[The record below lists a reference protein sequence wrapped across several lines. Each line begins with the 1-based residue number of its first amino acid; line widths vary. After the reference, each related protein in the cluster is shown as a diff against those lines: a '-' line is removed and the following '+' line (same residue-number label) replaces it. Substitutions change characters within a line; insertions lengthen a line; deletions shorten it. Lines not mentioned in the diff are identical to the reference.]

1 MFGHM
6 AQKGL
11 KVKTEVS
18 HFDMIVV
25 GAGFAGLYQL
35 HKARNAGLK
44 VKVLEAGE
52 GVGGT
57 WFWNQ
62 YPGARCD
69 VESLDYSYS
78 FSKEL
83 EQEWDWSERYATQ
96 PEILRYL
103 NHVADRFELRKDI
116 HLGAR
121 VAAAR
126 FDDITH
132 RWILT
137 TGAGEVYEAQ
147 YLVMATGGL
156 SAPQRP
162 TLANLDAFAGAWY
175 HSAQWP
181 KAGVDFSGKKVGL
194 IGTGSSGV
202 QMAPLIAEQAAQL
215 TVFQRTANFSVPA
228 ENTLIDAAT
237 LRQAKANYPQRR
249 AIALESYGGSNL
261 PANPR
266 TAKEMTAEERIA
278 EMEFR
283 WRGAG
288 GGHRMQ
294 RVFADVM
301 TDTATNKLVSDFV
314 RSKIRETVRDPRV
327 AELLCP
333 KEDLPF
339 GAKRLCVDSNYYE
352 TFNRDNVELVDLV
365 ADPLVAATERGLRTV
380 ERDHELDVIVF
391 ATGFDAMTG
400 ALLAID
406 IRGMHGQSL
415 RDKWANGPT
424 TYLGMSMAGFPNL
437 FIITGPG
444 SPSVLTNV
452 VHSIEA
458 HVDWTM
464 ALIERARKDGV
475 VRIEATQ
482 QAENAW
488 VEECAHAATTTL
500 YAKANSW
507 YWGANIPG
515 KPRVFL
521 AYVGGAPA
529 YRKILESVAVNQY
542 QGFKLSALKRR

>member
-1 MFGHM
+1 M
-6 AQKGL
+6 
-11 KVKTEVS
+11 KTDSS
-18 HFDMIVV
+18 HLDMVVV

-35 HKARNAGLK
+35 YKARRAGLR
-44 VKVLEAGE
+44 VKAIEAGD

-57 WFWNQ
+57 WYWNQ

-103 NHVADRFELRKDI
+103 NHVADRFDLRRDI
-116 HLGAR
+116 QFDAR
-121 VAAAR
+121 VATAH
-126 FDDITH
+126 FNDDTH
-132 RWILT
+132 RWTVT
-137 TGAGEVYEAQ
+137 TQAGEVYEAQ

-156 SAPQRP
+156 SAPQKP
-162 TLANLDAFAGAWY
+162 SLPHLDAFAGTWY

-181 KAGVDFSGKKVGL
+181 KEGVDFSGKKVGL

-202 QMAPLIAEQAAQL
+202 QMAPLIAEQAASL

-228 ENTLIDAAT
+228 ENTPIGADE
-237 LRQAKANYPQRR
+237 LRMAKENYSQRR
-249 AIALESYGGSNL
+249 SIALESYGGSNL
-261 PANPR
+261 PANPL
-266 TAKEMTAEERIA
+266 TAKEMTEEERRA
-278 EMEFR
+278 EMEHR

-301 TDTATNKLVSDFV
+301 TDTTTNKLVADFV
-314 RSKIRETVRDPRV
+314 RSKIRETVIAPRV

-352 TFNRDNVELVDLV
+352 TFNRDNVTLVDLV
-365 ADPLVAATERGLRTV
+365 ADPLVGATQRGLQTADR
-380 ERDHELDVIVF
+380 EHELDVIVF

-406 IRGMHGQSL
+406 IRGAQGQPL
-415 RDKWANGPT
+415 RDKWASGPA
-424 TYLGMSMAGFPNL
+424 TYLGMSVSGFPNL

-458 HVDWTM
+458 HVNWTM
-464 ALIERARKDGV
+464 ALIEQARHNGV
-475 VRIEATQ
+475 TRIEATPE
-482 QAENAW
+482 AEQAW
-488 VEECAHAATTTL
+488 VEKCAQAATTTL
-500 YAKANSW
+500 YAKADSW

-529 YRKILESVAVNQY
+529 YRAILESVSANGY
-542 QGFKLSALKRR
+542 HGFQLSAPASA